1 MSVASLTFL
10 GDALSQRPSCSSSDD
25 LSVSSSAVI
34 PETQAQELYCRSL
47 SWGWASYNHSWS
59 AIVSVVVSCYVL
71 HLLHSGSF
79 LEGEIYYLPVV
90 VRTNI

>member
-10 GDALSQRPSCSSSDD
+10 GDARSQRPSCSSSDD

-34 PETQAQELYCRSL
+34 PETQAQELHCTSL
-47 SWGWASYNHSWS
+47 SWGWALYSHSWS
-59 AIVSVVVSCYVL
+59 AIVSVVLSCYGL

-79 LEGEIYYLPVV
+79 LESEVYY
-90 VRTNI
+90 